1 MYVGKKIFA
10 QHKLRITA
18 TNPSGIQ
25 RRWVT
30 NSPGTRCLRQL
41 AAYFFSMTSM
51 PPRYLRSTSGIT
63 MEPSAR

>member
-1 MYVGKKIFA
+1 MYVGKKILA
-10 QHKLRITA
+10 QHKLRFAA
-18 TNPSGIQ
+18 TKPSGIQ
-25 RRWVT
+25 RHWMT
-30 NSPGTRCLRQL
+30 DSPGTRCLRQF

>member
-1 MYVGKKIFA
+1 MYVGKKLLT
-10 QHKLRITA
+10 QHKLRIAA
-18 TNPSGIQ
+18 TKPSGIQ
-25 RRWVT
+25 RRWMT
-30 NSPGTRCLRQL
+30 NSPGTRYLRQF